1 MGVAAGVVRGVVMG
15 RGESCEGSCC
25 AEGAEGVLGGIQECE
40 DFFKRVA

>member
-1 MGVAAGVVRGVVMG
+1 MGVAAGVKRGEAMG
-15 RGESCEGSCC
+15 RTESCGGSCY

>member
-1 MGVAAGVVRGVVMG
+1 MGVAAGVGRGEAMG
-15 RGESCEGSCC
+15 RGKSCGESCC